1 MSPAELF
8 AQYQPLAQQIA
19 RGFARKLPCSVLIED
34 VMAAALLGLWHAASR
49 GTPHEAFEYYART
62 CIRGAIQDELRRQDW
77 LPRRARQRHPELRVS
92 RLEDFENLDGISALS
107 VPPDAEQAIE
117 QKERAQVLT
126 DRLALLPAREALIL
140 AEVFEGRTHGQIAAS
155 MGLSEPR
162 ISQLRTRAEHRLLGT
177 CPPVKIRYRRERPS
191 PLQNPILNPRS
202 LWGALVSGE
211 LRYVDHLALEA
222 TLVLRARRPR
232 QPRPLPPQ
240 QAQVLEHWLLC
251 GRPLMTSTRFG
262 ISRSHVMGLVAAGL
276 KSMGFR
282 GTPARVPLGLAV
294 AARAAKLGI
303 DLAALPSEDGYWCA
317 SITRR
322 EAWLAPLSVAE
333 KDAVLGLLNGETRLG
348 LCARRGTG
356 YRTIAEQLRNGFRKL
371 GVSTVSELRA
381 LAARIHVGDAPSALP
396 FSDLVA

>member
-34 VMAAALLGLWHAASR
+34 VEAAALLGLWHAASR

-92 RLEDFENLDGISALS
+92 RLEDFENLDRVSALS

-126 DRLALLPAREALIL
+126 DRLALLPAREAFIL

-177 CPPVKIRYRRERPS
+177 CPPVKIRYRPARPS
-191 PLQNPILNPRS
+191 PIAPPNPIPNPRS
-202 LWGALVSGE
+202 LWDALVSGE

-232 QPRPLPPQ
+232 KPRPLPPQ

-251 GRPLMTSTRFG
+251 GRPLMTSTHFG

-282 GTPARVPLGLAV
+282 GTPARVPLVLAV
-294 AARAAKLGI
+294 AARSAKLGI
-303 DLAALPSEDGYWCA
+303 DPAALPSEDGYWQA
-317 SITRR
+317 SIIRQ
-322 EAWLAPLSVAE
+322 EAWLEPLSVAE
-333 KDAVLGLLNGETRLG
+333 KRCGARAPERRDASGALRSPGHRLPHDCQPVEEWVPEARG
-348 LCARRGTG
+348 VDHKRAPGARVAGPRRGD
-356 YRTIAEQLRNGFRKL
+356 AFRASL
-371 GVSTVSELRA
+371 
-381 LAARIHVGDAPSALP
+381 
-396 FSDLVA
+396 F